1 MIDNLML
8 GLETAATPQ
17 NLMWCFVGVL
27 LGTAIGMLPGLGSTT
42 GVAILLP
49 ATLTME
55 PVTALIMLAGIYYG
69 CQYGSSIS
77 SILISTPGDSSSVV
91 LTLDGYQMARKG
103 RAGAALAISAL
114 SSFGAAIISLAL
126 LIALAAPVS
135 SFALRFGPAEN
146 LAVILLGLATIV
158 SFSGGNPVRGM
169 TMAAAGILV
178 STVGVATGFSTARFT
193 GGSVNLLSG
202 IPFIEVMIGLFAIGE
217 VLHQIRRGGERPIR
231 TRFRDLVVRR
241 SDIRRAIAPTLRG
254 TGVGF
259 GLGVLPGAGATLA
272 SFMSYGIEKQVSKNR
287 SEIGSGAVE
296 GVAAPEASNNAA
308 ANASFIPTL
317 SLGIPGGGTTAVLL
331 GGFVIFGLQPG
342 PLLFE
347 TQPTLVWGL
356 LVSFFFG
363 NLMLLVLNLPLA
375 PVFAQLL
382 RLPYS
387 YLYPVIVFT
396 SMVGAF
402 AIGNNL
408 FSLWVVLAAGVVG
421 YLMKMFD
428 FPAAPFVLGLVLG
441 PLFEK
446 SLVQT
451 SNLGDGNLL
460 ILFQQPIS
468 LTLTV
473 AAIVLGA
480 GPSLLRTITSRR
492 ADRAASDVA
501 PDVASD
507 AASAPVE
514 LDRR

>member
-1 MIDNLML
+1 
-8 GLETAATPQ
+8 
-17 NLMWCFVGVL
+17 
-27 LGTAIGMLPGLGSTT
+27 
-42 GVAILLP
+42 
-49 ATLTME
+49 
-55 PVTALIMLAGIYYG
+55 
-69 CQYGSSIS
+69 
-77 SILISTPGDSSSVV
+77 
-91 LTLDGYQMARKG
+91 
-103 RAGAALAISAL
+103 
-114 SSFGAAIISLAL
+114 
-126 LIALAAPVS
+126 
-135 SFALRFGPAEN
+135 
-146 LAVILLGLATIV
+146 
-158 SFSGGNPVRGM
+158 
-169 TMAAAGILV
+169 
-178 STVGVATGFSTARFT
+178 
-193 GGSVNLLSG
+193 
-202 IPFIEVMIGLFAIGE
+202 
-217 VLHQIRRGGERPIR
+217 
-231 TRFRDLVVRR
+231 
-241 SDIRRAIAPTLRG
+241 
-254 TGVGF
+254 
-259 GLGVLPGAGATLA
+259 
-272 SFMSYGIEKQVSKNR
+272 MSYGIEKQVSRHR

-408 FSLWVVLAAGVVG
+408 FSLWVVLGAGVVG
-421 YLMKMFD
+421 YLMKTFD

-451 SNLGDGNLL
+451 SNLADGNLL

-473 AAIVLGA
+473 AAIVLGV
-480 GPSLLRTITSRR
+480 GPSVLRIVKTRRATRR
-492 ADRAASDVA
+492 ADHG
-501 PDVASD
+501 PDPAESD
-507 AASAPVE
+507 AAPAPLE
-514 LDRR
+514 L